1 MSSVREIVRQ
11 RAAVG
16 TADYAVAGTAYW
28 TDDQIDG
35 VLERNRALAVEE
47 PVLWIPQT
55 APGGGASYTLA
66 EFYALAGTIEPG
78 GPGTAG
84 TMINPTTGGTITGWA
99 VDQTGL
105 VTFDTDTGGT
115 VTPRFTGYLYDVN
128 GAAAEILETYAAHVA
143 DEIDF
148 STDDQSFS
156 RSQKHPM
163 LLAQAMRLRERAEDV
178 RGSDSFPSY
187 RDDVNPSWR

>member
-1 MSSVREIVRQ
+1 MSVREIVRQ

-16 TADYAVAGTAYW
+16 TADYSVAGTTYW
-28 TDDQIDG
+28 SDGQIDD
-35 VLERNRALAVEE
+35 VLARNRALAVEE
-47 PVLWIPQT
+47 AISWIPQT
-55 APGGGASYTLA
+55 GPGGAASYTLA
-66 EFYALAGTIEPG
+66 EFYSLAGMIEPG

-84 TMINPTTGGTITGWA
+84 TMIDPSNGGTITGWT

-105 VTFDTDTGGT
+105 VTFSSNTGGT
-115 VTPRFTGYLYDVN
+115 ATYRFTGYVYDVN
-128 GAAAEILETYAAHVA
+128 GAAAELLETYAAHVA
-143 DEIDF
+143 DEMDF

-163 LLAQAMRLRERAEDV
+163 LLAQAARLRERSSAV
-178 RGSDSFPSY
+178 GGGSGSFPSY